1 MKFPYGTYAMT
12 IARVMTYNIQHC
24 RGSDGQINPDRILN
38 VISDTAPDIVALQ
51 ELGPVHHA
59 DILPYL
65 AERLGLD
72 AFRDAGGGPLAYLSF
87 FPLKAVQRFDLGYGG
102 YCLRADVELG
112 GKRLH
117 LLNVCL
123 DSFPSFR
130 SQQIARLLG
139 SELLGNRSLICPVL
153 ILGDFA
159 DYFWGAGNLELSSAL
174 RRTRRPLWHATY
186 PAKFPVFG
194 RDRAYLR
201 GGVRVLDASVN
212 RSFLARQASKHL
224 PLTLTVQVTDTRRSV
239 RLRQLAGGRMEAAH
253 G

>member
-1 MKFPYGTYAMT
+1 MT
-12 IARVMTYNIQHC
+12 TARIMTYNIQQC

-38 VISDTAPDIVALQ
+38 VIADTAPDIVALQ
-51 ELGPVHHA
+51 EFGSAHQV

-72 AFRDAGGGPLAYLSF
+72 VFRDAGGGPLAYLSF
-87 FPLKAVQRFDLGYGG
+87 FPLKAVQKFDLGFSGQ
-102 YCLRADVELG
+102 CLRADVELG

-123 DSFPSFR
+123 DSFPRFR
-130 SQQIARLLG
+130 SHQIANLLG
-139 SELLGNRSLICPVL
+139 PGLLSNPSLVCPAL

-159 DYFWGAGNLELSSAL
+159 DYFWGAGNLELASVL
-174 RRTRRPLWHATY
+174 RRTRRPLWRGSY
-186 PAKFPVFG
+186 PSRCPVFG

-201 GGVRVLDASVN
+201 GDVRVLEASIN
-212 RSFLARQASKHL
+212 RSFLARQASSHL
-224 PLTLTVQVTDTRRSV
+224 PLTMTVQVTDTRRSV
-239 RLRQLAGGRMEAAH
+239 RLRSLAGGRLEAAP

>member
-1 MKFPYGTYAMT
+1 MST
-12 IARVMTYNIQHC
+12 ARIMTYNIQRC
-24 RGSDGQINPDRILN
+24 RGSDGQVIPDRVLN
-38 VISDTAPDIVALQ
+38 VIADAAPDIVVLQ
-51 ELGPVHHA
+51 ELGPVQHA

-72 AFRDAGGGPLAYLSF
+72 AFRDVTGGPLAFLSF
-87 FPLKAVQRFDLGYGG
+87 FPLKVVQKFELGYGG
-102 YCLRADVELG
+102 QCLRADLELG

-123 DSFPSFR
+123 DSFPRFR
-130 SQQIARLLG
+130 SLQVAQLLG
-139 SELLGNRSLICPVL
+139 PELLGNPSMVCPAL

-159 DYFWGAGNLELSSAL
+159 DYFWGAGNLELASIL
-174 RRTRRPLWHATY
+174 RRTRQPLWRGTY
-186 PAKFPVFG
+186 PSRCPVFG

-201 GGVRVLDASVN
+201 GAVRVLDASIN
-212 RSFLARQASKHL
+212 RSFLARQASTHL

-239 RLRQLAGGRMEAAH
+239 RLRQLAGGRMETAP

>member
-1 MKFPYGTYAMT
+1 MST
-12 IARVMTYNIQHC
+12 ARIMTYNIQQC
-24 RGSDGQINPDRILN
+24 RGSDGRVNPDRILN
-38 VISDTAPDIVALQ
+38 VIADAAPDIVVLQ
-51 ELGPVHHA
+51 ELGTVHHA

-72 AFRDAGGGPLAYLSF
+72 AFRDAAGGPLAYLSF
-87 FPLKAVQRFDLGYGG
+87 FPLRGVQRFDLGYGG
-102 YCLRADVELG
+102 QCLRADVDLG

-123 DSFPSFR
+123 DSFPRFR
-130 SQQIARLLG
+130 SHQIAHLLG
-139 SELLGNRSLICPVL
+139 PDLLGNPSLICPTL

-159 DYFWGAGNLELSSAL
+159 DYFWGTGNLELASLL
-174 RRTRRPLWHATY
+174 RRARRPLWRGTY
-186 PAKFPVFG
+186 PARCPVFG

-201 GGVRVLDASVN
+201 GAVRVLDASIN
-212 RSFLARQASKHL
+212 RSFLARQASTHL

-239 RLRQLAGGRMEAAH
+239 RLRQLAGGRMETAP

>member
-1 MKFPYGTYAMT
+1 MT
-12 IARVMTYNIQHC
+12 IARVMTYNIQHG
-24 RGSDGQINPDRILN
+24 RVRDAQINPDRVLN
-38 VISDTAPDIVALQ
+38 VISDAAPDIVVLQ
-51 ELGPVHHA
+51 ESGVAQYA

-72 AFRDAGGGPLAYLSF
+72 VFRGAGGGPLAYLSF
-87 FPLKAVQRFDLGYGG
+87 FPLKAVQSFDLGYGG
-102 YCLRADVELG
+102 HCLRADVELG

-123 DSFPSFR
+123 DSFPRFR
-130 SQQIARLLG
+130 SHQIAHLLG
-139 SELLGNRSLICPVL
+139 PELLGNPSLVCPAL

-159 DYFWGAGNLELSSAL
+159 DYFWGTGNLELASVL
-174 RRTRRPLWHATY
+174 RRARRPLWRGTY
-186 PAKFPVFG
+186 PARFPVFG

-212 RSFLARQASKHL
+212 RSFLARQASCHL
-224 PLTLTVQVTDTRRSV
+224 PLTLTVQITDTRRSV
-239 RLRQLAGGRMEAAH
+239 RLRQLAGGRMEAAP

>member
-1 MKFPYGTYAMT
+1 MST
-12 IARVMTYNIQHC
+12 ARIMTYNIQQC
-24 RGSDGQINPDRILN
+24 RGSDGRVNPDRILN
-38 VISDTAPDIVALQ
+38 VIADAAPDIVVLQ
-51 ELGPVHHA
+51 ELGTVHHA

-72 AFRDAGGGPLAYLSF
+72 AFRDAAGGPLAYLSF
-87 FPLKAVQRFDLGYGG
+87 FPLRGVQRFDLGYGG
-102 YCLRADVELG
+102 QCLRADVDLG

-123 DSFPSFR
+123 DSFPRFR
-130 SQQIARLLG
+130 SHQIAHLLG
-139 SELLGNRSLICPVL
+139 PDLLGNPSLICPTL

-159 DYFWGAGNLELSSAL
+159 DYFWGTGNLELASLL
-174 RRTRRPLWHATY
+174 RRARRPLWRGTY
-186 PAKFPVFG
+186 PARCPVFG

-201 GGVRVLDASVN
+201 GAVRVLDASIN
-212 RSFLARQASKHL
+212 RSFLARQASTHL

-239 RLRQLAGGRMEAAH
+239 RLRQLADGRMETAP

>member
-1 MKFPYGTYAMT
+1 MST
-12 IARVMTYNIQHC
+12 ARIMTYNIQQC
-24 RGSDGQINPDRILN
+24 RGSDGRVNPDRILN
-38 VISDTAPDIVALQ
+38 VIADAAPDIVVLQ
-51 ELGPVHHA
+51 ELGTVHHA

-72 AFRDAGGGPLAYLSF
+72 AFRDAAGGPLAYLSF
-87 FPLKAVQRFDLGYGG
+87 FPLRGVQRFDLGYGG
-102 YCLRADVELG
+102 QCLRADVDLG

-123 DSFPSFR
+123 DSFPRFR
-130 SQQIARLLG
+130 SHQVAHLLG
-139 SELLGNRSLICPVL
+139 PDLLDNPSLSCPTL

-159 DYFWGAGNLELSSAL
+159 DYFWGTGNLELASLL
-174 RRTRRPLWHATY
+174 RRARRPLWRGTY
-186 PAKFPVFG
+186 PARCPVFG

-201 GGVRVLDASVN
+201 GAVRVLDASIN
-212 RSFLARQASKHL
+212 RSFLARQASTHL

-239 RLRQLAGGRMEAAH
+239 RLRQLAGGRMETAP